1 MKKKGPLRTV
11 RDGSVTVPIYSSP
24 TRTGDSFVVVWYEG
38 SVRKRKSFAEMP
50 GALEFAQKR
59 AKELARLGTD
69 TLALS
74 GEELLAYRRAR
85 QLLEEFRTTKGLR
98 APIDVV
104 VTAYVEAQ
112 KILGDVDLLVAAREY
127 ATLRPSAVK
136 PVATH
141 KVVAE
146 FMEAKR
152 QGGRSFRHL
161 KDLDYRLTRFAK
173 AFQCPVSAIKVPDVE
188 KWLTSLG
195 VGSRSRENY
204 LTSLSNLVRFAERR
218 GYLARGWINLA
229 QIERSREEGEVA
241 VFTPDELRTLLAAA
255 KPELIPYLA
264 ICAFAGLRSAET
276 SRLDWSEVG
285 ADHIDVKAIKAK
297 TRQRRLVPVLPVLAA
312 WLAPYRQSS
321 GPVCP
326 YLKVDDQLGKLAR
339 AARVRWKRNGLRH
352 SFGTYRMA
360 LVKNEAQI
368 ALEMG
373 NTPQMVFGHYRAVA
387 SEAQAKSWFEI
398 FPTV

>member
-11 RDGSVTVPIYSSP
+11 RDGSVSVPIYSSP

-38 SVRKRKSFAEMP
+38 SVRKRRSFAEISE
-50 GALEFAQKR
+50 ALEFAQKR
-59 AKELARLGTD
+59 AKELARLGTA
-69 TLALS
+69 TLALT
-74 GEELLAYRRAR
+74 GEELLAYRRAK
-85 QLLEEFRTTKGLR
+85 QLLEGIGT
-98 APIDVV
+98 PIDVV
-104 VTAYVEAQ
+104 VAAYVEAQ

-127 ATLRPSAVK
+127 ATLRPSAVD
-136 PVATH
+136 PVATE

-152 QGGRSFRHL
+152 KGGRSFRHL
-161 KDLDYRLTRFAK
+161 KDLDYRLNRFAK
-173 AFQCPVSAIKVPDVE
+173 AFQCPVNAIKVPDVE
-188 KWLTSLG
+188 RWLTSLG

-241 VFTPDELRTLLAAA
+241 VFTPEELRTLLASAR
-255 KPELIPYLA
+255 PEMIPYLA
-264 ICAFAGLRSAET
+264 ICAFAGLRSAEA

-285 ADHIDVKAIKAK
+285 TAHIDVKAIKAK

-387 SEAQAKSWFEI
+387 SEEQARAWFEVS
-398 FPTV
+398 PSL